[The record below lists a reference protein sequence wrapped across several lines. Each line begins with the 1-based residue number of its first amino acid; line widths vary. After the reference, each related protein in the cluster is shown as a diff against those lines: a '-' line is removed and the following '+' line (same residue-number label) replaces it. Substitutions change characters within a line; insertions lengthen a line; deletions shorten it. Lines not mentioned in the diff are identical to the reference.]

1 MTDEED
7 QRAQNLFR
15 TLAHEGFKRDR
26 SETRAY
32 RYTGRLRAARRE
44 ICVGITFADLEF
56 TRLPEL
62 TLLKPHEEAPH
73 VVAHLSA
80 SGALC
85 FARNENLVLD
95 RYNVAGTALMCL
107 KLAQRGV
114 ERALTH
120 RYLESEIAAEFPQH
134 WLGLPFYYD
143 ISVGEH
149 RRARL
154 YLVPRDR
161 GDFLFLLTDREDTLK
176 RVVPDETDR
185 REAVASSRSAF
196 VFRLDCEIT
205 FRRDFRQ
212 PNTFAEFL
220 AWLENM
226 VPGTVARAINEFS
239 RQFPSNLVPLFV
251 HAPNGCVGI
260 TVDASHPIFK
270 GAQRRK
276 GLQQLVRARGDKI
289 VVKRYSGTRIDLSF
303 IFGRNMNKHSP
314 LIGRRIALI
323 GCGTIG
329 SHLAKFLVQ
338 NGAGGEDGTLL
349 LIDNQTLEPGN
360 IGRHYLGTTSIGE
373 NKVDALKHD
382 LLQCFPEANIRSM
395 TTDAVCFLAS
405 LAGYDLVVDATGEE
419 ALSMSI
425 NHHFVACRH
434 KSKETPDIIHVRLF
448 GNGAAAQAL
457 LVDGSG
463 FACFK
468 CLKPDHGRD
477 WRFNPLKSG
486 VVATQTIAACGDAQY
501 VAYGVTASAM
511 AAALALQL
519 VLDWNSGSPAPR
531 MRTVRIEKKITKE
544 ITDKNPERSP
554 RCLACASRAA

>member
-1 MTDEED
+1 MTDED

-15 TLAHEGFKRDR
+15 TLALKGFKRDR

-32 RYTGRLRAARRE
+32 RYTGRLRAAGRCV
-44 ICVGITFADLEF
+44 CVGITFPDLEF

-62 TLLKPHEEAPH
+62 TLLNPHEEAPH

-85 FARNENLVLD
+85 FARNEDLVLD

-107 KLAQRGV
+107 KLAQRGL

-120 RYLESEIAAEFPQH
+120 HHLEGEIAAEFPQH
-134 WLGLPFYYD
+134 WLGVPFYCD
-143 ISVGEH
+143 ISAGEH
-149 RRARL
+149 MPAKL

-161 GDFLFLLTDREDTLK
+161 GHILFLLTDREDTLK
-176 RVVPDETDR
+176 RVVPDEADR
-185 REAVASSRSAF
+185 REVVASSPSAF
-196 VFRLDCEIT
+196 VIRSARELT

-212 PNTFAEFL
+212 PNTLAEFF

-226 VPGTVARAINEFS
+226 VPRTVDRAINEFS
-239 RQFPSNLVPLFV
+239 RQFPPRLVSLFV
-251 HAPNGCVGI
+251 QGPNGCVGI
-260 TVDASHPIFK
+260 SVDASHPIFK

-276 GLQQLVRARGDKI
+276 GLRQLVRGRGDKI
-289 VVKRYSGTRIDLSF
+289 VVKRYSGSRIDLSF
-303 IFGRNMNKHSP
+303 IFGRNMSKHSP
-314 LIGRRIALI
+314 LTGRRIALI

-338 NGAGGEDGTLL
+338 NGAGGENGTLL
-349 LIDNQTLEPGN
+349 LFDNQILEPGN

-382 LLQCFPEANIRSM
+382 LLQCFPETNIRPM
-395 TTDAVCFLAS
+395 TADAVCFFAS

-425 NHHFVACRH
+425 NHHFVACRR
-434 KSKETPDIIHVRLF
+434 ENEGTPDIIHVRLF

-486 VVATQTIAACGDAQY
+486 VAATPTIAACGEAQY
-501 VAYGVTASAM
+501 VAYGVAAPAM

-519 VLDWNSGSPAPR
+519 VLDWNNASPAPR

-544 ITDKNPERSP
+544 ITDKNPERSH
-554 RCLACASRAA
+554 RCPACRSRAA